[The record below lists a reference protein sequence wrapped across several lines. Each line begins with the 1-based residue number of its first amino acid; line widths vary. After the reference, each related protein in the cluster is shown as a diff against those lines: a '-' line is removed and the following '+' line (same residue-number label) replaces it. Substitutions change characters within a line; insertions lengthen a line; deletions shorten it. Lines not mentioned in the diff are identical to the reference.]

1 MQAATRCKNIFRFGP
16 FEYNSD
22 TRELRKHGLR
32 VQLVGQPVEVLT
44 LLLQRPGEVVPRED
58 LQNRLW
64 PSDTFVEF
72 ENGLNAAVKRL
83 RERLGDSAD
92 KPRYIETI
100 PRLGYRFIAPVT
112 PPANGTAAST
122 KESNLQPA
130 ADSPDRSSTPASRV
144 TLNSR

>member
-1 MQAATRCKNIFRFGP
+1 MQAATRCKNIVCFGP
-16 FEYNSD
+16 FEFDSD

-44 LLLQRPGEVVPRED
+44 LLLERPGEVVRRED

-72 ENGLNAAVKRL
+72 ENGVNTAVKRL

-100 PRLGYRFIAPVT
+100 PRIGYRFIAPVI
-112 PPANGTAAST
+112 PPANSTAAST
-122 KESNLQPA
+122 KESDLQPA
-130 ADSPDRSSTPASRV
+130 ADLPDQP
-144 TLNSR
+144 